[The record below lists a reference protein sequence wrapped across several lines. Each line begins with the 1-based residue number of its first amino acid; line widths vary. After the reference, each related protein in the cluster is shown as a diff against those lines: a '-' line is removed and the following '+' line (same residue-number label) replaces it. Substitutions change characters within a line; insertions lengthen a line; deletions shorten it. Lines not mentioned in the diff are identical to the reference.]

1 MTSPDAPDRGTGDRR
16 DDAPDTSSRMLGG
29 GFLVGRP
36 FGIPVYVSPSWLIV
50 AALITYTFGPYV
62 ESRQPDIGSWKWAV
76 SFAYAA
82 FLLLSVFVHELSHSV
97 VALRLGLKVRQI
109 TLWLLG
115 GVSTLDEPDTPRKE
129 FLIAGAGPAASVVL
143 GALAFGAYVVLPEGT
158 VLGLLAGQLA
168 FVNVVLALFNLLPGL
183 PLDGGALVRALVW
196 KISGR
201 RSTGTV
207 VAGWAGRGLAL
218 LVLLL
223 AVGRGTLLGGGEP
236 SFVDIIWGG
245 LIAMFLWTGASQVL
259 RVEQVRSRLPKARAR
274 TLARPALSVP
284 GDLPLGEAIRRARE
298 AGKRALVVTDSLGR
312 TTGIVNEQAVAA
324 TPESRWPWMAV
335 SALSRSV
342 DDSVVLTADLD
353 GEDLVRAMQRRPS
366 PEYLVVE
373 PGTDDLVG
381 VIATADVERV
391 VATS

>member
-1 MTSPDAPDRGTGDRR
+1 
-16 DDAPDTSSRMLGG
+16 MLGG

-36 FGIPVYVSPSWLIV
+36 FGIPVYISPSWLLV
-50 AALITYTFGPYV
+50 AALITFTFGPYV
-62 ESRQPDIGSWKWAV
+62 ETRLPDIGTWKWAV

-115 GVSTLDEPDTPRKE
+115 GVSTLDEPDTPGKE
-129 FLIAGAGPAASVVL
+129 FLIAGAGPAASIVV
-143 GALAFGAYVVLPEGT
+143 GALAFGGFVALPEGT

-168 FVNVVLALFNLLPGL
+168 FVNFVLALFNLLPGL
-183 PLDGGALVRALVW
+183 PLDGGALVRSLVW
-196 KISGR
+196 KVSGR
-201 RSTGTV
+201 RSTGTR

-218 LVLLL
+218 LVLLA
-223 AVGRGTLLGGGEP
+223 AVGRGTLFGGGEP
-236 SFVDIIWGG
+236 SVLDIVWGG

-259 RVEQVRSRLPKARAR
+259 RVQQVRSRLPKARAR
-274 TLARPALSVP
+274 SLARPALSVP

-312 TTGIVNEQAVAA
+312 PTGIVNEQAVAA
-324 TPESRWPWMAV
+324 TPEARWPWMAV

-353 GEDLVRAMQRRPS
+353 GEELVHAMQRRPS